1 MRKII
6 IFLFVA
12 MLAAQSVY
20 AAAARYCEHESD
32 AGSSSHVGHHGHE
45 HEPALSDE
53 PSSPHAVHLD
63 CAFCQLAFAPSLS
76 SLGIALNLAI
86 ASAVLADDSPRI
98 NSADRDDFLRPP
110 QARAA

>member
-6 IFLFVA
+6 IFLFA
-12 MLAAQSVY
+12 MLLGAQSVY

-32 AGSSSHVGHHGHE
+32 AGSANHVGHHSHE
-45 HEPALSDE
+45 HERAAGEDPA
-53 PSSPHAVHLD
+53 SSNAVHLD
-63 CAFCQLAFAPSLS
+63 CAFCQLAFAS
-76 SLGIALNLAI
+76 SLPALDIALNFDISSAI
-86 ASAVLADDSPRI
+86 LPEDSLRI